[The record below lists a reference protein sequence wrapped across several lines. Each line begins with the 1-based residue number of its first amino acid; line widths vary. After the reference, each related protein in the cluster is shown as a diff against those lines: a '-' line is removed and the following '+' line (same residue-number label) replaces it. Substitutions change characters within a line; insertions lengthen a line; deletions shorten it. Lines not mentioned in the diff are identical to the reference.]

1 MVMLFVIES
10 LELVSGDAASSPLRP
25 PSQKRGFGLDLC

>member
-10 LELVSGDAASSPLRP
+10 WELVSSDAVNSPLRP
-25 PSQKRGFGLDLC
+25 PSQKGGFGLDLC